1 MNEEPFQRQVKT
13 AQERLADLR
22 RRIDALPEHERQ
34 GLFAEAAEELS
45 IALEELQVTS
55 EELHQQNEELATAR
69 LHSEMERHRYE
80 ELFNFAPE
88 GYLVTDLNGKIQEAN
103 RAASILLSVPQ
114 TFLIGNPLT
123 VFIREEDLKTFLTQ
137 LNRLPSLERLEDWE
151 ISVQRRDGE
160 TFPAA
165 FTVTTVPPSHGKPA
179 SLRWMIHDIS
189 ERKRMEEGLRKSENR
204 LRSLSEKLLTVQ
216 EDERKRV
223 ARDLH
228 DSLAAM
234 LAAIKFNVEGAI
246 QLLRNDGTDKKAVPP
261 LEHALANIH
270 NVFEEVRRIYMDLRP
285 ALLDDLGIQAAL
297 SWFIREF
304 QKGYSHIR
312 VERDIDIDE
321 SNVPESL
328 KIVVYRVLQEAFINV
343 AKHSKA
349 DRVHFALGRRDDRV
363 EMTIKDNGEGFNVG
377 QTLDVNH
384 PQKGVG
390 LLLMREKIELS
401 GGSLRIISLEG
412 GETVI
417 QASWPIPR
425 S

>member
-1 MNEEPFQRQVKT
+1 MNEESFQRQVKT

-34 GLFAEAAEELS
+34 GLLAEAAEGLS

-55 EELHQQNEELATAR
+55 EEMHQQNEELATAR
-69 LHSEMERHRYE
+69 LHSEMGRHRYQ
-80 ELFNFAPE
+80 ELFNLAPE
-88 GYLVTDLNGKIQEAN
+88 GYLVTDPEGTIQEIN
-103 RAASILLSVPQ
+103 RAASTLLSVPQ
-114 TFLIGNPLT
+114 SFLIGKPLA
-123 VFIREEDLKTFLTQ
+123 VFVKEEDLRAFRTQ
-137 LNRLPSLERLEDWE
+137 LSRLPALERVEDWE
-151 ISVQRRDGE
+151 ILLQPRDGE
-160 TFPAA
+160 PFPAA
-165 FTVTTVPPSHGKPA
+165 ITITTVRDSNGKLA
-179 SLRWMIHDIS
+179 YLRWIVHDTS
-189 ERKRMEEGLRKSENR
+189 ERKRTEEKLRQSENR

-216 EDERKRV
+216 ENERKKV

-228 DSLAAM
+228 DSLMAI
-234 LAAIKFNVEGAI
+234 LAAAKFDIEATL
-246 QLLRNDGTDKKAVPP
+246 QLLQGDGTDKKVTAP
-261 LEHALANIH
+261 LEHAVATIQNI
-270 NVFEEVRRIYMDLRP
+270 FEEVRRIYMDLRP
-285 ALLDDLGIQAAL
+285 PLLDDLGIQAAI

-304 QKGYSHIR
+304 QKVYPRIR

-321 SNVPESL
+321 SNLPEPI

-349 DRVHFALGRRDDRV
+349 DRVHFSLVRRDHRM
-363 EMTIKDNGEGFNVG
+363 EMTIEDNGEGFNVG

-384 PQKGVG
+384 PQNGFG

-401 GGSLRIISLEG
+401 GGSLKIISSEG

-417 QASWPIPR
+417 RASWPIPP